1 MAQDRVSGDLLIRAG
16 SVALIAAAWTIAA
29 ALANDPQLL
38 PGPVPVA
45 RKMASEAANGE
56 LWIHLF
62 ATLMRVLAAF
72 VLALAT
78 GIAAG
83 MLMGR
88 NRTANSWLDTLLVLM
103 LNLPALVVIVL
114 CYLWIGLTEAAAIT
128 AVALNKIPTV
138 VVMIREGARA
148 LDPRLDQVASVFH
161 VPLGVRIRHFLAP
174 QMAPYIAAAS
184 RSGLSLIWK
193 IVLVVEFLGRP
204 NGIGFQIH
212 LGFQLFDVTL
222 VLAYALAFVIVML
235 AAELLIIQPY
245 ENRANPRR
253 RA

>member
-1 MAQDRVSGDLLIRAG
+1 MRGRFSGEIFIRAI
-16 SVALIAAAWTIAA
+16 SIALILAAWGIASA
-29 ALANDPQLL
+29 VANDPQLL

-45 RKMASEAANGE
+45 RKMASEAATGE

-72 VLALAT
+72 VLALAV
-78 GIAAG
+78 GIAVG
-83 MLMGR
+83 MFMGR

-103 LNLPALVVIVL
+103 LNLPALVIIVL
-114 CYLWIGLTEAAAIT
+114 CYLWIGLTEAAAVT

-138 VVMIREGARA
+138 VVMISEGARA
-148 LDPRLDQVASVFH
+148 LDRKLDEVASVFH
-161 VPLGVRIRHFLAP
+161 VPPGVRIRHFLIP
-174 QMAPYIAAAS
+174 QMAPYIAASS

-222 VLAYALAFVIVML
+222 VLAYALTFVIVML
-235 AAELLIIQPY
+235 AVELLIIQPV
-245 ENRANPRR
+245 EVRANRWR
-253 RA
+253 QA